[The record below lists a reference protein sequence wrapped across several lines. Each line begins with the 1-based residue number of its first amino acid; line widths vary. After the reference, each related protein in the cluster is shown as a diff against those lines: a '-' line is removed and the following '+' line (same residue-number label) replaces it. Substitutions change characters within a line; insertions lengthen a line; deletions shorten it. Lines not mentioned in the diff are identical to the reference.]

1 MKRAATLIAL
11 ALALSACGQ
20 RADLQPAAGDA
31 MPVAPVGS
39 AASPTAE
46 ELLQAPTQ
54 ARPDRSD
61 EVITRSRDRAADP
74 FDLPPTD

>member
-1 MKRAATLIAL
+1 MKRAWYVMATAL
-11 ALALSACGQ
+11 ALTACGQ
-20 RADLQPAAGDA
+20 RAELKPAAGEP

-39 AASPTAE
+39 AASPTSE
-46 ELLQAPTQ
+46 ELLKAPTQ

-74 FDLPPTD
+74 FDLPPTH